1 MFRLNDVTKAKTEN
15 LSIFLESSPPLFIPY
30 LIETL
35 IMDYQSIWEDC
46 IYKMEDLGCSIDEL
60 SATEL
65 PKLPLG
71 QDCCVGPIILSV
83 MNDVVDLEGS
93 NE

>member
-1 MFRLNDVTKAKTEN
+1 
-15 LSIFLESSPPLFIPY
+15 
-30 LIETL
+30 
-35 IMDYQSIWEDC
+35 
-46 IYKMEDLGCSIDEL
+46 MEDLGCSIDEL

-71 QDCCVGPIILSV
+71 QDRCVGPIILSV
-83 MNDVVDLEGS
+83 MNDVVDLEES